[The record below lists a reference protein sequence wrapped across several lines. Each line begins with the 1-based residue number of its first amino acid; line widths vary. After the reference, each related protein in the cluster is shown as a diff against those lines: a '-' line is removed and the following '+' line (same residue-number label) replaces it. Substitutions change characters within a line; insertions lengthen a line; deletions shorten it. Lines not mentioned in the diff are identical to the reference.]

1 MRRLAAITLVSLAV
15 FAAAALA
22 RDSTISSDHTA
33 TNLSAFGQG
42 LVWSHTAQDGR
53 SRLVLRGFGPPAE
66 LPVPPAS
73 GQFDP
78 DLGQDASG
86 RAVVVYTR
94 CAGLSGRN
102 CDVYSYDLAR
112 GRETTVKGAATSQ
125 CSEFAPSIWEGTV
138 AFGRTG
144 GRGCNGLYIKGVRG
158 AALRL
163 DRRIPADTDVRQGK
177 VAYLHAPDSR
187 HTYIRLFSVREGR
200 SSVLVAGLRQ
210 GGERTRVSSP
220 VMASSYV
227 YFLFHDVRRRE
238 FTLGRSRGRP
248 NSSLQFSDRPLPG
261 TVDSIAVDGRT
272 VYYTN
277 GRGVFQANDPLPRFG
292 VRE

>member
-1 MRRLAAITLVSLAV
+1 MRRLAASVLVLLAV
-15 FAAAALA
+15 LVPAALA
-22 RDSTISSDHTA
+22 RDGAVSSDRTA

-53 SRLVLRGFGPPAE
+53 SRLVLRGFGAPAE
-66 LPVPPAS
+66 LSVAPAT

-112 GRETTVKGAATSQ
+112 GRETTVKGASNSR

-138 AFGRTG
+138 AFARSG
-144 GRGCNGLYIKGVRG
+144 GRGCNGLFIKGLRG
-158 AALRL
+158 APLRL
-163 DRRIPADTDVRQGK
+163 DRRIPADTDIRQGK
-177 VAYLHAPDSR
+177 VAYLYAPDSR

-200 SSVLVAGLRQ
+200 SRILVAGLRRA
-210 GGERTRVSSP
+210 GERTRVSSP

-227 YFLFHDVRRRE
+227 YFLFHDIRRRD
-238 FTLGRSRGRP
+238 FTVGRSRGRF
-248 NSSLQFSDRPLPG
+248 NSSLQFADRSLPG
-261 TVDSIAVDGRT
+261 AVDSIAVDGRT
-272 VYYTN
+272 LYYTN